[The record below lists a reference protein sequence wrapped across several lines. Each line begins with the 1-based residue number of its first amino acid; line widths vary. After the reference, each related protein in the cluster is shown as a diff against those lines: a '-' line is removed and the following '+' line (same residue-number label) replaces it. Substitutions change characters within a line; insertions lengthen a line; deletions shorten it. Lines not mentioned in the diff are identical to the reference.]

1 MDSKETSL
9 AGTPIDPCKCFDLSV
24 GTFLFDF
31 NIEYMCANRSW
42 YYVKNDEDILK
53 RSDARERGAQGQTIV
68 QNATKSCNIK
78 RSTNGPPRR

>member
-31 NIEYMCANRSW
+31 NIEYMYANRSW

-53 RSDARERGAQGQTIV
+53 RSDARERGGGGARA
-68 QNATKSCNIK
+68 NN
-78 RSTNGPPRR
+78 STECHKVLQY

>member
-9 AGTPIDPCKCFDLSV
+9 AGRPIDLCKCFDLSV
-24 GTFLFDF
+24 GTFQFDF

-53 RSDARERGAQGQTIV
+53 RSDARGGGRKGKQ
-68 QNATKSCNIK
+68 
-78 RSTNGPPRR
+78 

>member
-31 NIEYMCANRSW
+31 KIEYMCANRSW

-53 RSDARERGAQGQTIV
+53 RSDAREGAARA
-68 QNATKSCNIK
+68 NN
-78 RSTNGPPRR
+78 STECHKVLQY